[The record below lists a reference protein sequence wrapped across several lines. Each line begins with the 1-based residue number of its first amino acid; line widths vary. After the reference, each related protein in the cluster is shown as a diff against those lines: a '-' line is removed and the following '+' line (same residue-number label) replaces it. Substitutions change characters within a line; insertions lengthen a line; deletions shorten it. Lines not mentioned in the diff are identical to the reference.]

1 MNETSKI
8 LFALLGIGAVGMLV
22 ATVAKAS
29 NKKVA
34 GTVERE
40 GTAVAGNGS
49 SYQWRVV
56 VSVPGATDL
65 YTGQVK
71 PAGFGTWDPST
82 IVAMGPTPADV
93 QGLIEDHL
101 AGLA

>member
-1 MNETSKI
+1 MNETAKI
-8 LFALLGIGAVGMLV
+8 ILTLLGLASVGMLV
-22 ATVAKAS
+22 ATVAKA
-29 NKKVA
+29 NDKVA

-40 GTAVAGNGS
+40 GTAVAGNGQ

-56 VSVPGATDL
+56 VSVQGATDP
-65 YTGQVK
+65 YTGQAK
-71 PAGFGTWDPST
+71 HAGFGTWDANT
-82 IVAMGPTPADV
+82 IVAMGTTPGEV